1 MATGASIGF
10 GLPAPERQAGAPS
23 DGRATGEARSAD
35 IPATWAQEAA
45 MVALMLLPGALIVFT
60 GFNAG
65 GYFPGTPAVVAIVL
79 TQVLLVRILQARRPF
94 EGIAPVTLVAVVALG
109 AYAGLTLASALWSH
123 ATGRALIEFDRAWS
137 YLLVLLLFA
146 TVRATQA
153 NLRWLL
159 RGLAAGIAI
168 VCVAGLAT
176 RLAPDVLHT
185 APDVSNQ
192 RLSFPV
198 TYWNTLGLL
207 AAMGIVLAFHL
218 TSSLREKRVVAVL
231 AAGVMPLLAATLFF
245 TFSRGSILA
254 GAIGLAIYVCVA
266 RPRGLLS
273 GAIATIPATGL
284 LLVAAYK
291 ANLLD
296 TLDPTT
302 PAAVAQGHRVAW
314 VAAGC
319 VAACM
324 TLRLVCSHLLDPRL
338 RRAGALGMV
347 PVKTKR
353 MILGGAGALALVAA
367 LALGAPHAVAHE
379 WSGFIGGAP
388 TKLAKGDLRS
398 RLTDPSNDGRTELW
412 QVALNGFDAAPLK
425 GNGAGTYQTLWN
437 ANRSR
442 PAYVINA
449 HSLYLQA
456 MAELGLPGFLL
467 LVVLLGAILVGIVVR
482 ASGSRRVVHGAVLAL
497 AVVWILHA
505 GVDWDWEMPVVTL
518 GVLAAAGLA
527 LSPRRV
533 SPSAADPRDPAG
545 EAGVGSGG
553 APSWV
558 PAHQTRIVLGL
569 LLLVTLVVPVSIV
582 GSESKLGEAEH
593 ALYSSDC
600 GAATPA
606 ALSSIGWLD
615 VRPEPYEVLGFCDL
629 HRGRPRLAISAMRA
643 AVAQDP
649 DSWEPY
655 YTLAIAQASAGI
667 DPRANV
673 AKAVRLNPLER
684 LTKEAAK
691 QLRGSNPTEWV
702 RRAAIVKAAA
712 LASNHLSIL
721 PS

>member
-1 MATGASIGF
+1 
-10 GLPAPERQAGAPS
+10 
-23 DGRATGEARSAD
+23 
-35 IPATWAQEAA
+35 

-94 EGIAPVTLVAVVALG
+94 EGIAPVTLVAVAALG
-109 AYAGLTLASALWSH
+109 AYAGLTLVSALWSH

-159 RGLAAGIAI
+159 QGLAAGIAI

-218 TSSLREKRVVAVL
+218 TCGLREKRVVAVL
-231 AAGVMPLLAATLFF
+231 AAGVLPLLAATLFF

-254 GAIGLAIYVCVA
+254 GAIGLGIYVCVG
-266 RPRGLLS
+266 RPKGLLS

-302 PAAVAQGHRVAW
+302 PAAVAQGHRLAW
-314 VAAGC
+314 VAAAC
-319 VAACM
+319 VLGGM
-324 TLRLVCSHLLDPRL
+324 TLRLACAYLLDPRL
-338 RRAGALGMV
+338 LRRGALGKI

-353 MILGGAGALALVAA
+353 AMLAGIGALALVMA

-379 WSGFIGGAP
+379 WNGFIGGAP

-425 GNGAGTYQTLWN
+425 GDGAGTYQTLWN
-437 ANRSR
+437 SHRSR

-456 MAELGLPGFLL
+456 MAELGLPGLIL
-467 LVVLLGAILVGIVVR
+467 LVVLVGAILVGIVVR
-482 ASGSRRVVHGAVLAL
+482 STGSRRVVYGAVLAL

-518 GVLAAAGLA
+518 GVFAAAGLA
-527 LSPRRV
+527 LSPRRGDRAPEW
-533 SPSAADPRDPAG
+533 SPHGGAGPR
-545 EAGVGSGG
+545 GVGARGG
-553 APSWV
+553 DGAGWV
-558 PAHQTRIVLGL
+558 PAHHTRIVLGL
-569 LLLVTLVVPVSIV
+569 LLLAGLVVPVSIV
-582 GSESKLGEAEH
+582 GSQSKLSEAEH
-593 ALYSSDC
+593 ALYASNC
-600 GAATPA
+600 EAATPA

-615 VRPEPYEVLGFCDL
+615 VRPEPYEVVGFCDL
-629 HRGRPRLAISAMRA
+629 RRGHPRLAISAMKA

-649 DSWEPY
+649 HSWEPY

-673 AKAVRLNPLER
+673 ALALRLNPLER
-684 LTKEAAK
+684 LTKQAAK

>member
-1 MATGASIGF
+1 
-10 GLPAPERQAGAPS
+10 
-23 DGRATGEARSAD
+23 
-35 IPATWAQEAA
+35 

-94 EGIAPVTLVAVVALG
+94 EGIAPVTLVAVAALG

-146 TVRATQA
+146 TVRATQD

-159 RGLAAGIAI
+159 RGLVAGAAI

-176 RLAPDVLHT
+176 RLAPDVWHT

-218 TSSLREKRVVAVL
+218 TCNLREKRVVAVL
-231 AAGVMPLLAATLFF
+231 AAGALPLLAATLFF

-254 GAIGLAIYVCVA
+254 GAIGLAVYVCVA

-273 GAIATIPATGL
+273 GAIATIPASGL
-284 LLVAAYK
+284 LLVAAYQ

-314 VAAGC
+314 VAAAC
-319 VAACM
+319 VLGGMA
-324 TLRLVCSHLLDPRL
+324 LRLACARLLDPRL
-338 RRAGALGMV
+338 RRGGALGKV
-347 PVKTKR
+347 PAKTR
-353 MILGGAGALALVAA
+353 RAAFAGLGAVALVAA

-412 QVALNGFDAAPLK
+412 QVALHGFDAAPLK
-425 GNGAGTYQTLWN
+425 GSGAGAYQTLWN
-437 ANRSR
+437 SHRSR

-456 MAELGLPGFLL
+456 MAELGLPGILL
-467 LVVLLGAILVGIVVR
+467 LVVLVGAILVGIVVR

-518 GVLAAAGLA
+518 GVFAAAGLA
-527 LSPRRV
+527 LSPRGGGR
-533 SPSAADPRDPAG
+533 AG
-545 EAGVGSGG
+545 WLPGR
-553 APSWV
+553 
-558 PAHQTRIVLGL
+558 QTRIVLGL
-569 LLLVTLVVPVSIV
+569 LLLATLVVPVSIV
-582 GSESKLGEAEH
+582 GSQSKLGEAEH
-593 ALYSSDC
+593 ALYASDC
-600 GAATPA
+600 GVATPA

-615 VRPEPYEVLGFCDL
+615 VRPEPYEVVGFCDL
-629 HRGRPRLAISAMRA
+629 RMGRPRLAISAMKA

-649 DSWEPY
+649 HSWEPY
-655 YTLAIAQASAGI
+655 CALAIAQASAGV

-673 AKAVRLNPLER
+673 ALALRLNPLER
-684 LTKEAAK
+684 LTREAAK

-702 RRAAIVKAAA
+702 RRAAIVQAAA